1 MNKNLVNSSRLGLC
15 VVSGLLVLAPL
26 RAQIGGSG
34 SIQGVLSDSTGAVV
48 PGAAVTAT
56 NVATGV
62 ANVRTTTPA
71 GYYVIS
77 PLQPGEYTVTVSA
90 TGFEKLTQQHVV
102 VRLTAAKRCRFLMR
116 ALVWWTS
123 FPPLPRQNIR
133 LWRLLLL

>member
-1 MNKNLVNSSRLGLC
+1 MSSVNKNVVNSLRLALLT
-15 VVSGLLVLAPL
+15 GLLTVAPL

-34 SIQGVLSDSTGAVV
+34 SIQGVVSDSTGAVV
-48 PGAAVTAT
+48 PGVTVTAT

-62 ANVRTTTPA
+62 VNTRTTTPA

-102 VRLTAAKRCRFLMR
+102 VDALAQVAVNLTVKLGQTTEE
-116 ALVWWTS
+116 V
-123 FPPLPRQNIR
+123 
-133 LWRLLLL
+133 